1 MKRDELD
8 VLTTQTGQRKTSVL
22 GWLNRWHKKLAWIAG
37 IAVIF
42 WGLTGVLHPIMSALT
57 PNVHP
62 LPVALSLPADLQV
75 VPPASLRLPAGAV
88 QSLRLRMWGDDTP
101 AWRIGMQ
108 AQPVGIWF
116 DARNGQVLANADAQE
131 AERLARALVGDPQSA
146 IRSLTPITEFSRSYP
161 SINKILPVW
170 RVEFVRDDGMV
181 AFVDTE
187 GRRLASLS
195 DNTKRSLMPIFS
207 LLHTWSWASEPVKKL
222 GMTLVLL
229 VALLSMIGGL
239 AMYWLRYRRQTLKA
253 TQPALRRFHRGLG
266 VAAGLAGLVIT
277 FSGLTHLWLQR
288 APFQA
293 AAPQPLTVLPELHH
307 MPVGV
312 SSLIA
317 VNVGAKGYWLVEQSD
332 KNAAV
337 NTGGG
342 HQHGAHHAASALPT
356 YLNEHGAVEEGI
368 AARHAMQMLRQ
379 LAPKE
384 AQVHSANLQ
393 SLTLI
398 TQFGG
403 EYGFFQKRL
412 PVYRVDLATPSAAS
426 WYLEPATGTF
436 STRVENSDRF
446 EGYLFANLHK
456 WHWLDG
462 LGKTS
467 RDVILAS
474 FAALNVV
481 LAVCGLWL
489 LRRRKVGKN

>member
-1 MKRDELD
+1 MKRESLEFAELA
-8 VLTTQTGQRKTSVL
+8 TKPNHSAL
-22 GWLNRWHKKLAWIAG
+22 GWLTRWHKKLAWVAG
-37 IAVIF
+37 IAVVF
-42 WGLTGVLHPIMSALT
+42 WGLTGVLHPIMSALS
-57 PNVHP
+57 PKVNP
-62 LPVALSLPADLQV
+62 LPAALSLPADLQAV
-75 VPPASLRLPAGAV
+75 SPASLPVPAGAV

-101 AWRIGMQ
+101 AWRVGMQ
-108 AQPVGIWF
+108 AQPIGLWF
-116 DARNGQVLANADAQE
+116 DARTGAPIANADAKE
-131 AERLARALVGDPQSA
+131 AERLARALVGDQQSA
-146 IRSLTPITEFSRSYP
+146 LRSLTPITEFSRSYP

-170 RVEFVRDDGMV
+170 RVEFARDDDMV

-195 DNTKRSLMPIFS
+195 DSTKRSLMPIFS

-222 GMTLVLL
+222 GITLVLGI
-229 VALLSMIGGL
+229 AMLSMIGGL
-239 AMYWLRYRRQTLKA
+239 VLYYLRYRRQTLKA

-266 VAAGLAGLVIT
+266 LGVGIAGLVIT

-293 AAPQPLTVLPELHH
+293 AAPLPLSILPELHH

-312 SSLIA
+312 STLSA
-317 VNVGAKGYWLVEQSD
+317 VNVEGRGYWLVEQSRI
-332 KNAAV
+332 NSPS
-337 NTGGG
+337 NTTGG
-342 HQHGAHHAASALPT
+342 HQHGTHQAASALPT

-379 LAPKE
+379 LAPNE
-384 AQVHSANLQ
+384 AQVHTASLQ

-474 FAALNVV
+474 FAAMNVL
-481 LAVCGLWL
+481 LAICGLLL
-489 LRRRKVGKN
+489 LRRRKARAT